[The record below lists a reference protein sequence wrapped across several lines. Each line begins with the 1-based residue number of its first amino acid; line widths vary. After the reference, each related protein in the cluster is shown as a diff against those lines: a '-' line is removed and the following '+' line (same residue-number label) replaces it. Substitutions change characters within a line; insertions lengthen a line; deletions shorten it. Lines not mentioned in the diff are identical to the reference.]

1 MILYGIFKY
10 KLRKGKD
17 MKLKTAITKLRK
29 EAEFLGMTFDE
40 VLIFIERNPFAVKNS
55 TIDAF
60 AVWRKEIDWCVEEAM
75 KEIDSD
81 RSLAK
86 AIKAGAV

>member
-1 MILYGIFKY
+1 
-10 KLRKGKD
+10 

-60 AVWRKEIDWCVEEAM
+60 AVYKKEMWNEVWSAKKAM
-75 KEIDSD
+75 EIIEGI
-81 RSLAK
+81 A
-86 AIKAGAV
+86 

>member
-1 MILYGIFKY
+1 MKI
-10 KLRKGKD
+10 KGATTV
-17 MKLKTAITKLRK
+17 LTR

-55 TIDAF
+55 TIEAF
-60 AVWRKEIDWCVEEAM
+60 AVWKKEIDWCVDEAM
-75 KEIDSD
+75 KEIPSN

>member
-1 MILYGIFKY
+1 MRLKGATTILK
-10 KLRKGKD
+10 KQ
-17 MKLKTAITKLRK
+17 
-29 EAEFLGMTFDE
+29 AESLGMTFDE
-40 VLIFIERNPFAVKNS
+40 VLIFIERNPYCVKNS

-75 KEIDSD
+75 KEIDSE

>member
-1 MILYGIFKY
+1 MLVPKS
-10 KLRKGKD
+10 KT
-17 MKLKTAITKLRK
+17 MKLKTALTKLRK

-40 VLIFIERNPFAVKNS
+40 VLIFIERNPFAAKNS

-75 KEIDSD
+75 KEISSE
-81 RSLAK
+81 RALAK

>member
-1 MILYGIFKY
+1 
-10 KLRKGKD
+10 

-60 AVWRKEIDWCVEEAM
+60 AVWKKEMWNETWSASKAM
-75 KEIDSD
+75 EIIEGT
-81 RSLAK
+81 A
-86 AIKAGAV
+86 

>member
-1 MILYGIFKY
+1 MRNKETN
-10 KLRKGKD
+10 

-60 AVWRKEIDWCVEEAM
+60 AVWRKEINWCVEEAM
-75 KEIDSD
+75 KEIDSE
-81 RSLAK
+81 RTLAK